1 MGKARASPTANII
14 VETETK
20 KLNEKKLTF
29 DDTKMVMAW
38 LGFVALW
45 RCGVVLWRTSPE
57 SS

>member
-29 DDTKMVMAW
+29 DDTKMAW
-38 LGFVALW
+38 LGVVALW
-45 RCGVVLWRTSPE
+45 RCGCVVAYFT
-57 SS
+57 